1 MATIHYASNPN
12 VPKPDIRTAS
22 TTTFIFRFW
31 TKQDDSYVKLSTKA
45 TTEEEAINNLNSSK
59 LLCVLCA
66 RIPTN

>member
-12 VPKPDIRTAS
+12 VLKPDIRTAS
-22 TTTFIFRFW
+22 TTFIFKFW